1 MPKLGDK
8 SAQSRIAAD
17 GSVKWGTAMQGR
29 EAVVFRGDRA
39 GVSLWLHRDAPF
51 GDVIEE
57 LRRKLSSATGF
68 FTGATVRIETGQ
80 RTPDEVETR
89 LLHELIR
96 AHGMT
101 LAGDEDAVPSE
112 AYIAPSPSEPS
123 PNGTNVTETVG
134 DKQGREGNGQS
145 TAPVGRLQHDDN
157 GQSCLLVERTLRS
170 GQRVQ
175 FDGSVVVLGDVN
187 PGADI
192 IATGNVIVM
201 GSLRGMVH
209 AGARG
214 DTDSR
219 VVALRLHPTQLRIAH
234 YISRPPDDDLPQP
247 GGPEMAL
254 IKDEHIQI
262 EQFEP

>member
-1 MPKLGDK
+1 
-8 SAQSRIAAD
+8 
-17 GSVKWGTAMQGR
+17 MQGK
-29 EAVVFRGDRA
+29 EAVVFRGDRG
-39 GVSLWLHRDAPF
+39 GVSLWLHDDAPF
-51 GDVIEE
+51 GDVIDE
-57 LRRKLSSATGF
+57 LQRKLSAASGF
-68 FTGATVRIETGQ
+68 FSGATVRIETGR
-80 RTPDEVETR
+80 RTPDEMETR

-101 LAGDEDAVPSE
+101 LAKDEASVST
-112 AYIAPSPSEPS
+112 AKSTAPERPRPS
-123 PNGTNVTETVG
+123 PNGIKVSNAGEGVNR
-134 DKQGREGNGQS
+134 REGEGEGFSVGEYVQHEQS
-145 TAPVGRLQHDDN
+145 GN
-157 GQSCLLVERTLRS
+157 SCLLVERTLRS
-170 GQRVQ
+170 GQRIQ
-175 FDGSVVVLGDVN
+175 YDGSVVVLGDVN

-214 DTDSR
+214 DTDAR

-234 YISRPPDDDLPQP
+234 YISRPPDGEQAEP
-247 GGPEMAL
+247 GGPETAL